1 MRLSIPLA
9 AAGALCMMS
18 TAARADSYMFGGESR
33 RVKLDIFLL
42 GFNDGA
48 GAGGWDDAAA
58 RELATWAKRVDTLLP
73 KGAAVSLIR
82 TIDDDDTT
90 LTIHEGPKSSVFKVS
105 GAPDYAEALGL
116 VAGHFKATTIASVSP
131 AKLYTLQLFAT
142 YSQER
147 ANRFARALDE
157 RDVSADGSFYFE
169 ACLPCAIPQ
178 AHVLEPNAAGLYRVV
193 TGIFDRFSAARRSL
207 TKLHRRWKLSAF
219 VREL

>member
-1 MRLSIPLA
+1 MRLSILLA
-9 AAGALCMMS
+9 AAGALSTMS
-18 TAARADSYMFGGESR
+18 TAARADSYTFGGESR

-48 GAGGWDDAAA
+48 GVGGWNEASA

-82 TIDDDDTT
+82 TIDDDDTA
-90 LTIHEGPKSSVFKVS
+90 LTIREGPKISIFKVA
-105 GAPDYAEALGL
+105 GAPDYDEMLRL
-116 VAGHFKATTIASVSP
+116 VARHFKATSIASVRP
-131 AKLYTLQLFAT
+131 AKLYTLQLFGT

-157 RDVSADGSFYFE
+157 RGVSADGSFYFE
-169 ACLPCAIPQ
+169 ACLPCTIPE
-178 AHVLEPNAAGLYRVV
+178 AHVVGPNAAGLYRVV
-193 TGIFDRFSAARRSL
+193 TGIFDRFSTARRSL
-207 TKLHRRWKLSAF
+207 TKLHRRWKLEAF

>member
-1 MRLSIPLA
+1 MRLSILLA
-9 AAGALCMMS
+9 VAGALFMTS
-18 TAARADSYMFGGESR
+18 TAARADSTMFGGESR

-42 GFNDGA
+42 GFNEGA
-48 GAGGWDDAAA
+48 GAGGWDEASA

-73 KGAAVSLIR
+73 RGASVSLIR

-90 LTIHEGPKSSVFKVS
+90 LTIHEGARRSVFKVA
-105 GAPDYAEALGL
+105 GAPDYDEALDV
-116 VAGHFKATTIASVSP
+116 VARHFKAASIALVSP

-169 ACLPCAIPQ
+169 ACLPCTIPQ
-178 AHVLEPNAAGLYRVV
+178 AHVLGPDASGRYRVV

-207 TKLHRRWKLSAF
+207 TKLQGRWKLEAF